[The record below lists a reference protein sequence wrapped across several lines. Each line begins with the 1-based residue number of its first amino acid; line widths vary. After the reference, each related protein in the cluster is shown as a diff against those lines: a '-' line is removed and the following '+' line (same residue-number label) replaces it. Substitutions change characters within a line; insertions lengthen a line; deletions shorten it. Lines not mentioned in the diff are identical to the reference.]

1 MASDG
6 EYTPLNIAPTVNKD
20 DTEYKAEGEWTDSN
34 LIRVSQTG
42 RIFRY
47 PGWQL
52 RAPTTKVIGLARDIH
67 VWKELEDKPH
77 YAVASTEKV
86 QIEQLN
92 SIYDVTPV
100 ETTKSEVDI
109 ISTTL
114 GSSVITLSLVGHNR
128 DKGDW
133 IVFDSVASSVGGIDF
148 TSRQGKVIDVVDA
161 DTLLLEVGVVAA
173 STEALGG
180 GATEL
185 WLLLPSGRQ
194 STGVAYGYSAG
205 TYGTPGATPTD
216 GYGDPRGG
224 TQLSVSLR
232 QWSLDNWGED
242 LIAVLRGGAAYH
254 WDADGGVQTRMQKI
268 ATAPDESLV
277 GFVHPNRHL
286 VLLGTI
292 PVGQSIL
299 DPLEIRWSDRDNYS
313 QFNVLP
319 ENRAGTYRLQGSGN
333 QIVGYAHSRRET
345 IIFTDDSVWSMAP
358 TSDNSVFAFNQI
370 STNTGLISPH
380 AAMDV
385 DGVVYWMG
393 FRNFYKYDGR
403 VTSLPTN
410 VEDYVFADMNFQQ
423 TDKIF
428 CGINKSSQEVMWMY
442 QSNDSPWG
450 DVNKYVKHNW
460 ATNSWD
466 IGELDRTVWA
476 DSGLF
481 QNPIAVSGEGDV
493 YSHEL
498 GSSYPGRGDTS
509 SFIESSYF
517 DLDNGTDILFLDQFI
532 PDFALQGTI
541 NFYVTVRKWPGGPEI
556 EKGPYVISPNTKYIS
571 LRCRGRQAKVRFETD
586 EDFVT
591 WSLGNPQYRIKSDG
605 QR

>member
-1 MASDG
+1 MASNG
-6 EYTPLNIAPTVNKD
+6 EYTPLNIAPTINKD
-20 DTEYKAEGEWTDSN
+20 DTEYKAEGEWIDSN

-42 RIFRY
+42 RLFRY

-52 RAPTTKVIGLARDIH
+52 RAPTTKVIGVARDIH
-67 VWKELEDKPH
+67 AWKELEDKPH
-77 YAVASTEKV
+77 YAVGSNEKV

-100 ETTKSEVDI
+100 EALVTGNNI
-109 ISTTL
+109 ISTTAASDQVAL
-114 GSSVITLSLVGHNR
+114 AYAAHTR
-128 DKGDW
+128 DVGDW
-133 IVFDSVASSVGGIDF
+133 IVFESVQFPVGGVDF
-148 TSRQGKVIDVVDA
+148 NSRQGKVVEVVDA
-161 DTLLLEVGVVAA
+161 NTLVLDVGVVAA
-173 STEALGG
+173 STEVNGG
-180 GATEL
+180 GDTDLAF
-185 WLLLPSGRQ
+185 LLPSGRQ
-194 STGVAYGYSAG
+194 STGVAYGYGAG
-205 TYGTPGATPTD
+205 SYGTHGATVTD

-224 TQLSVSLR
+224 TLLSVSLR

-292 PVGQSIL
+292 PVGESVL
-299 DPLEIRWSDRDNYS
+299 DPLEIRWSDRDNFT

-333 QIVGYAHSRRET
+333 QIVGYANSRRET

-358 TSDNSVFAFNQI
+358 TTDNAVFAFNQI

-393 FRNFYKYDGR
+393 LRNFYRYDGR
-403 VTSLPTN
+403 VTSLQTN
-410 VEDYVFADMNFQQ
+410 VEEYVFADMDFQQ

-428 CGINKSSQEVMWMY
+428 CGINKSSQEVMWLY
-442 QSNDSPWG
+442 QSNDSPWK

-466 IGELDRTVWA
+466 VGELDRTVWA

-481 QNPIAVSGEGDV
+481 QNPIAVSGEGEV

-498 GSSYPGRGDTS
+498 GSSYPGRGNTASFVES
-509 SFIESSYF
+509 SFF

-532 PDFALQGTI
+532 PDFNLQGTL
-541 NFYVTVRKWPGGPEI
+541 NLYVTVRKWPGGPEV
-556 EKGPYVISPNTKYIS
+556 EKGPYTISPDTKYIS
-571 LRCRGRQAKVRFETD
+571 LRCRGRQAKIRFETD

-591 WSLGNPQYRIKSDG
+591 WSLGKPQYRIKPDG